1 MEALKVICVIV
12 TYNRLELLKE
22 SVAAVM
28 QQTNPLHRVV
38 IVDNHST
45 DGTDN
50 YLAGLSQNP
59 LFHIVTLEKNTGGAG
74 GFSKGIETAARQQ
87 ADWIWVMDDDTIP
100 KPDSLER
107 LMAYTTFKDV
117 GYVNSKVVWTEGSLH
132 EMNLP
137 LLSSRRRNAEIS
149 CRSVHTRAACRRHRK
164 LLGKRHPGRALKK
177 RQGTVLCL
185 QNRQKLLN

>member
-28 QQTNPLHRVV
+28 QQTYPLHRVV

-59 LFHIVTLEKNTGGAG
+59 LFHIVTLEKNTGGPAV
-74 GFSKGIETAARQQ
+74 SAR
-87 ADWIWVMDDDTIP
+87 A
-100 KPDSLER
+100 
-107 LMAYTTFKDV
+107 
-117 GYVNSKVVWTEGSLH
+117 
-132 EMNLP
+132 
-137 LLSSRRRNAEIS
+137 
-149 CRSVHTRAACRRHRK
+149 
-164 LLGKRHPGRALKK
+164 
-177 RQGTVLCL
+177 
-185 QNRQKLLN
+185 